1 MLDATES
8 NAKGNGKFAVDVDH
22 VEKKCG
28 RCKKKE
34 SNLFLFYA
42 TKPLVYKL
50 PSLEIHYILKILTSN
65 VDRTIYLNK
74 GSSSLQAIYKC
85 ILHM

>member
-1 MLDATES
+1 MLDATEI

-42 TKPLVYKL
+42 T
-50 PSLEIHYILKILTSN
+50 
-65 VDRTIYLNK
+65 
-74 GSSSLQAIYKC
+74 SLQVTFAGNTLYS
-85 ILHM
+85 

>member
-34 SNLFLFYA
+34 SNLFLF
-42 TKPLVYKL
+42 
-50 PSLEIHYILKILTSN
+50 
-65 VDRTIYLNK
+65 
-74 GSSSLQAIYKC
+74 
-85 ILHM
+85 